1 MMAIFARQ
9 IRCSRACPE
18 SLPAAM
24 CRIGGTARPS
34 RQPGRAAW
42 RRSRWRSSLKNTA
55 VEQDGVTAVLKEN
68 FDRIQAQIAAAC
80 REAGRPRDEVALM
93 AVSKMHPASA
103 IVAAEALGVR
113 LFGENRVQEF
123 EEKGALLGGGE
134 SEVHL
139 IGHLQSNKA
148 ARAAE
153 LFGSVDT
160 LDSVSLAERLDQAAM
175 RLGRRL
181 AVLIEIKLSPEETK
195 AGLEPESAE
204 LGMLLERL
212 PDLAGLELRG
222 LMMVPPFLE
231 DLSAVR
237 PYFRELRV
245 LRDRLAAVHP
255 RLSFAELSMG
265 MSHDFPVAIA
275 EGATQVRIG
284 TALFGPRTYP
294 K

>member
-1 MMAIFARQ
+1 
-9 IRCSRACPE
+9 
-18 SLPAAM
+18 
-24 CRIGGTARPS
+24 
-34 RQPGRAAW
+34 
-42 RRSRWRSSLKNTA
+42 LKST
-55 VEQDGVTAVLKEN
+55 VIEDPVTEVLKEN
-68 FDRIQAQIAAAC
+68 FDRIETQIAAAC
-80 REAGRPRDEVALM
+80 REAGRPRGEVALM
-93 AVSKMHPASA
+93 AVSKMHPVSA
-103 IVAAEALGVR
+103 IIAAEALGIR

-123 EEKGALLGGGE
+123 QEKRPQLSLPGAE
-134 SEVHL
+134 FHL

-153 LFGSVDT
+153 IFASIDT
-160 LDSVSLAERLDQAAM
+160 LDSVSLAERLNQAAT

-181 AVLIEIKLSPEETK
+181 AMLIEIKLSPEESK
-195 AGLEPESAE
+195 AGLEPDSVE
-204 LGMLLERL
+204 LQQLLERL
-212 PDLAGLELRG
+212 PGLPGLEFRG
-222 LMMVPPFLE
+222 LMTVPPFLE

-237 PYFRELRV
+237 TYFRRLRI
-245 LRDRLAAVHP
+245 LRDELAGAHP

>member
-1 MMAIFARQ
+1 
-9 IRCSRACPE
+9 
-18 SLPAAM
+18 
-24 CRIGGTARPS
+24 
-34 RQPGRAAW
+34 
-42 RRSRWRSSLKNTA
+42 LKNTA
-55 VEQDGVTAVLKEN
+55 IEQDAVTAVLKEN
-68 FDRIQAQIAAAC
+68 LDRIEAQIAAAC
-80 REAGRPRDEVALM
+80 REAGRPRSEVALM

-103 IVAAEALGVR
+103 IVAAEGLGVR

-123 EEKGALLGGGE
+123 QEKSALLSLPGAE
-134 SEVHL
+134 FHL

-160 LDSVSLAERLDQAAM
+160 LDSVSLAERLDQAAT

-181 AVLIEIKLSPEETK
+181 GVLIEIKLSPEETK
-195 AGLEPESAE
+195 AGLDPESAE
-204 LGMLLERL
+204 LAGLLERL

-231 DLSAVR
+231 DLPAVR
-237 PYFRELRV
+237 PYFKSLRV
-245 LRDRLAAVHP
+245 LRDRLAAAHP

-265 MSHDFPVAIA
+265 MSHDFPVAIG

-284 TALFGPRTYP
+284 TALFGARNYSR
-294 K
+294 

>member
-1 MMAIFARQ
+1 
-9 IRCSRACPE
+9 
-18 SLPAAM
+18 
-24 CRIGGTARPS
+24 
-34 RQPGRAAW
+34 
-42 RRSRWRSSLKNTA
+42 LKNTA

-123 EEKGALLGGGE
+123 QEKSAQLALHGAE
-134 SEVHL
+134 FHL

-153 LFGSVDT
+153 LFASVDT
-160 LDSVSLAERLDQAAM
+160 LDSVSLGERLDQAAM
-175 RLGRRL
+175 RLGRRI
-181 AVLIEIKLSPEETK
+181 AVLIEIKLSHEESK
-195 AGLEPESAE
+195 AGLVPESAE
-204 LGMLLERL
+204 LPLLLERL
-212 PDLAGLELRG
+212 PDLPGLQLRG
-222 LMMVPPFLE
+222 LMTVPPFLE

-237 PYFRELRV
+237 PYFARLRR
-245 LRDRLAAVHP
+245 LRDQLAAAHP
-255 RLSFAELSMG
+255 RLSFEELSMG

>member
-1 MMAIFARQ
+1 M
-9 IRCSRACPE
+9 
-18 SLPAAM
+18 
-24 CRIGGTARPS
+24 
-34 RQPGRAAW
+34 
-42 RRSRWRSSLKNTA
+42 KNTA
-55 VEQDGVTAVLKEN
+55 IEADALTAVLKEN
-68 FDRIQAQIAAAC
+68 LDRIETQIAAAC
-80 REAGRPRDEVALM
+80 REAGRPRGEVALM

-103 IVAAEALGVR
+103 IVAAEGLGVR

-123 EEKGALLGGGE
+123 QEKSALLSLGQAGVE
-134 SEVHL
+134 FHL

-160 LDSVSLAERLDQAAM
+160 LDSVSLAERLDQAAL

-181 AVLIEIKLSPEETK
+181 RVLIEIKLSPEESK
-195 AGLEPESAE
+195 AGLVPESDE
-204 LGMLLERL
+204 LAGLLERL
-212 PDLAGLELRG
+212 PDLAGLEMRG

-231 DLSAVR
+231 DLAAVR

-245 LRDRLAAVHP
+245 LRDRLAGAHP
-255 RLSFAELSMG
+255 RLSFGELSMG
-265 MSHDFPVAIA
+265 MSHDFPVAID

-284 TALFGPRTYP
+284 TALFGARDYS

>member
-1 MMAIFARQ
+1 
-9 IRCSRACPE
+9 
-18 SLPAAM
+18 
-24 CRIGGTARPS
+24 
-34 RQPGRAAW
+34 
-42 RRSRWRSSLKNTA
+42 LKNTG
-55 VEQDGVTAVLKEN
+55 VELDGVTGVLKEN
-68 FDRIQAQIAAAC
+68 FDRIEAQIAQAC
-80 REAGRPRDEVALM
+80 REAGRPRGEVALM

-123 EEKGALLGGGE
+123 QEKSAQLALPGAE
-134 SEVHL
+134 FHL

-153 LFGSVDT
+153 LFASVDT
-160 LDSVSLAERLDQAAM
+160 IDSVSLAERLNQAAT

-181 AVLIEIKLSPEETK
+181 AVLIEIKLSHEESK
-195 AGLEPESAE
+195 AGLVPESAE
-204 LGMLLERL
+204 LQLLLERL
-212 PDLAGLELRG
+212 PDFPGLELHG
-222 LMMVPPFLE
+222 LMTVPPFLE
-231 DLSAVR
+231 DLSAIR
-237 PYFRELRV
+237 PYFVRLRR
-245 LRDRLAAVHP
+245 LRDQLAAAHP

-284 TALFGPRTYP
+284 TALFGPRSYP